1 MLLTLSRNMIGQS
14 ATNSK
19 HLAPLF
25 PRASR
30 ASEHILGCC
39 GGAASCKMAECMEEF
54 DEATPLRESYCSR
67 LTHHEYEEQADRW
80 APIRIHASLEVVH
93 LWLSCTEQ
101 ALRELMEQLDTQ
113 PELYRSVLR
122 KRRREQKEE
131 AGLMSYLKV

>member
-1 MLLTLSRNMIGQS
+1 
-14 ATNSK
+14 TNSK

-67 LTHHEYEEQADRW
+67 LTHHEYEEQAD
-80 APIRIHASLEVVH
+80 
-93 LWLSCTEQ
+93 SCTEQ